1 MSKATLP
8 QQKDIDVALTKEE
21 KKMKKITLCGSTKFK
36 DTFLE
41 FNKLLTLQ
49 GNIVYSVSCFGHAD
63 DIPLTAMEKELLD
76 KVHKA
81 KIDNS
86 DEIFVLD
93 VNKYIGY
100 STQSE
105 IAHALET
112 GKGVRY
118 MSIEYPNYKD
128 PNEHFPA
135 CRESGKCVTICA
147 LCYDLL

>member
-1 MSKATLP
+1 
-8 QQKDIDVALTKEE
+8 
-21 KKMKKITLCGSTKFK
+21 MKKITICGSTKFK

-49 GNIVYSVSCFGHAD
+49 GNIVYSVAFFAHAD

-76 KVHKA
+76 RVHKA

-93 VNKYIGY
+93 VDKYIGY

-105 IAHALET
+105 IAHTLQT
-112 GKGVRY
+112 GKEVRY
-118 MSIEYPNYKD
+118 LSIEYPDYKN
-128 PNEHFPA
+128 PNQHFPE
-135 CRESGKCVTICA
+135 CRDSGKCTKICA
-147 LCYDLL
+147 LCYDLI